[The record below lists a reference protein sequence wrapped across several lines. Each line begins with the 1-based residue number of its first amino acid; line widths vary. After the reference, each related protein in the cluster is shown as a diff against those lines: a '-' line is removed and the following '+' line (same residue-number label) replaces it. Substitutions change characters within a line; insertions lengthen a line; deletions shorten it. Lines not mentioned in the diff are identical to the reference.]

1 MHKYSS
7 FLLYSNGRWDYN
19 PSIPEI
25 KEVQIHL
32 VDEDKG
38 VGVINLKKRITLEE
52 AIDLFG
58 KKNTVILPILT
69 NSQYLEFNRKSKKF
83 SDPRK
88 KNEFYHQWF
97 DPLNQKIK

>member
-69 NSQYLEFNRKSKKF
+69 NSQYLEYHRGSKKIL
-83 SDPRK
+83 DPIEKVNFYYKWFNSLNK
-88 KNEFYHQWF
+88 K
-97 DPLNQKIK
+97 